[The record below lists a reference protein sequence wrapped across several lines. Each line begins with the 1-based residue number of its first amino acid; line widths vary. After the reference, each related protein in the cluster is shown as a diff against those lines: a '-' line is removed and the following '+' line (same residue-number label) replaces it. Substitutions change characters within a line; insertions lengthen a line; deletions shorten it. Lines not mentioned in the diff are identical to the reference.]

1 MAPGPLPCAV
11 NAVCPVLVW
20 SHTFAGLF
28 LQGSV
33 SDDAQLYQAFCFCSD
48 SFLKLIVFE
57 DDLLLNGKWYH
68 NKSRGPSD
76 WAFVRYKMDLT
87 PWTLS
92 PPQVFLTSTLLLPLT
107 HGLVTS
113 DGHRGVNPSLLQTPA
128 TVKSGVIHKPVWRG
142 KCTALPQRQ
151 CVCTQWCK
159 DLFWCFLSCRDS
171 ELI

>member
-20 SHTFAGLF
+20 SHRFAGLF

-33 SDDAQLYQAFCFCSD
+33 SDDAQLYQAFYFCSCFRTTY
-48 SFLKLIVFE
+48 SWMVNCTITSPF
-57 DDLLLNGKWYH
+57 
-68 NKSRGPSD
+68 RGLSD
-76 WAFVRYKMDLT
+76 WVFVHYKMDLT

-113 DGHRGVNPSLLQTPA
+113 DGHRGVNPSLLETPA
-128 TVKSGVIHKPVWRG
+128 TVKSGVIHKPVRQG

-151 CVCTQWCK
+151 CVCAQWCK
-159 DLFWCFLSCRDS
+159 DLFWCFLDCRDS